1 MINFKIYDTLPKDAV
16 FIRNK
21 VFVEE
26 QGFRDEFDD
35 LDLDARHIVLYVEN
49 EPAATLRYFWD
60 EKNNSYVAGRIAV
73 LREFRGKSFG
83 AAVLKEA
90 EKQIKNL
97 GKDKLMLAAQVR
109 AKGFYEKQGYRVFGE
124 EFLEE
129 CCPHI
134 WMYKNLNE

>member
-16 FIRNK
+16 FIRKK

-26 QGFRDEFDD
+26 QGFKDEFDD
-35 LDLDARHIVLYVEN
+35 LDLDARHIVLYIEN

-60 EKNNSYVAGRIAV
+60 EINNSYVAGRIVV
-73 LREFRGKSFG
+73 LKEFRGKSFG

-90 EKQIKNL
+90 EKLIKNL

-109 AKGFYEKQGYRVFGE
+109 AKGFYEKQGYRAFGE
-124 EFLEE
+124 KFLEE
-129 CCPHI
+129 YCPHI
-134 WMYKNLNE
+134 WMCKKL